1 MINKIIMKE
10 VCAVALLRTIV
21 WFLYFFGA
29 LVALIPKMRTAQRK
43 KAAGDADAKA
53 YIDKYVC
60 QWAGT
65 LVKLA
70 GVTVTVRGRE
80 NIPAGR
86 SAVFTP
92 NHQGDYDI
100 PLMLLYLDEPHGLVA
115 KVETKKIPLVRTW
128 MELLDCVFIDRDS
141 PRKAMEAM
149 RQAQTML
156 EQGKSMVV
164 FPEGTRSRGDQ
175 MNEFKAGAFRMA
187 CKAGAPVV
195 PVAIDGSYK
204 IMEANHNLMKP
215 AHVTITILPP
225 IETAGMDRA
234 AQHALGEETAARIA
248 QAKGH

>member
-1 MINKIIMKE
+1 
-10 VCAVALLRTIV
+10 
-21 WFLYFFGA
+21 
-29 LVALIPKMRTAQRK
+29 
-43 KAAGDADAKA
+43 
-53 YIDKYVC
+53 
-60 QWAGT
+60 
-65 LVKLA
+65 
-70 GVTVTVRGRE
+70 
-80 NIPAGR
+80 
-86 SAVFTP
+86 
-92 NHQGDYDI
+92 
-100 PLMLLYLDEPHGLVA
+100 
-115 KVETKKIPLVRTW
+115 
-128 MELLDCVFIDRDS
+128 
-141 PRKAMEAM
+141 
-149 RQAQTML
+149 ML

>member
-1 MINKIIMKE
+1 
-10 VCAVALLRTIV
+10 
-21 WFLYFFGA
+21 
-29 LVALIPKMRTAQRK
+29 
-43 KAAGDADAKA
+43 
-53 YIDKYVC
+53 
-60 QWAGT
+60 
-65 LVKLA
+65 
-70 GVTVTVRGRE
+70 
-80 NIPAGR
+80 
-86 SAVFTP
+86 
-92 NHQGDYDI
+92 
-100 PLMLLYLDEPHGLVA
+100 
-115 KVETKKIPLVRTW
+115 

-215 AHVTITILPP
+215 AHVTITIPVSYTHLDVYKRQTWQRVRPW
-225 IETAGMDRA
+225 
-234 AQHALGEETAARIA
+234 ARRR
-248 QAKGH
+248 